1 MASGSDAASTFINTL
16 VGEGSSL
23 RGELA
28 VQGFF
33 RVDGDFS
40 GRVQTRGRI
49 LISATGR
56 AKGTLEGRDVVIA
69 GLFKGD
75 IAAEA
80 RVILLSSALV
90 IGTIYSPRIQVE
102 EGAIL
107 EGYCCI
113 TPRIREEGVH
123 PLQVQNSFTLQI
135 DKEVRVSSPLSH
147 L

>member
-1 MASGSDAASTFINTL
+1 MAAALDQSSTFINSL

-23 RGELA
+23 RGELT

-40 GRVQTRGRI
+40 GKVQTKGRI
-49 LISATGR
+49 LISSTGR
-56 AKGTLEGRDVVIA
+56 AKGVLEGRDVVVA

-75 IAAEA
+75 ILASE

-90 IGTIYSPRIQVE
+90 IGTVYAPRIQVE

-113 TPRIREEGVH
+113 TPRIREEGGH
-123 PLQVQNSFTLQI
+123 PLQVQNSFTLKI
-135 DKEVRVSSPLSH
+135 NKEVRVSSPLS
-147 L
+147 LL